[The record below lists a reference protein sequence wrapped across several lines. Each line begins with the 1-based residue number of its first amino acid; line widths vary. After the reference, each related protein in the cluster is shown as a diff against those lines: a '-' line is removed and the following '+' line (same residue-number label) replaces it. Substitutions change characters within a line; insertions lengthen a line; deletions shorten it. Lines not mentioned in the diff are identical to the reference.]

1 MIEPSHKASLTKH
14 GVSMIVMTHEDIWQ
28 DWSTAQSDIQ
38 QRWTQLTPGDLEMIA
53 GDRERLVVRIVDRY
67 GIAKE
72 WAEKQVIQWE
82 RRLS

>member
-1 MIEPSHKASLTKH
+1 
-14 GVSMIVMTHEDIWQ
+14 MTNGDIWRN
-28 DWSTAQSDIQ
+28 WPNARGDIQ
-38 QRWTQLTPGDLEMIA
+38 RRWTQLTANDLDMIG

-82 RRLS
+82 SGES